1 MAKIRHVAVCT
12 ENPAKLAEFYQTTFG
27 MKEVARG
34 TEKEGRQAIY
44 LSDGYINL
52 ALLPARGRREGIEH
66 FGFEVENIEES
77 GRVAKA
83 QGAKQGLAPRPR
95 DGRFAE
101 FRIHDPV
108 GVPVDLS
115 ENGWKVS

>member
-1 MAKIRHVAVCT
+1 MAKIRHVAICT
-12 ENPAKLAEFYQTTFG
+12 EDPDKLAEFYVATFG

-34 TEKEGRQAIY
+34 KEKKGGQAIY

-52 ALLPARGRREGIEH
+52 ALLPARGRKEGIEH
-66 FGFEVENIEES
+66 FGFQVESIEES
-77 GRVAKA
+77 GRLAKD

-108 GVPVDLS
+108 GIGVDLS
-115 ENGWKVS
+115 ENGWKTD